1 MHEIGHNLGAVHDEE
16 TINCKPRCKC
26 QGALHHDGTGTVT
39 CDSCDSTNTTKYI
52 MAEKLSRSLLEFRT
66 ESFASQLWLRVQIF
80 TYFLMAG
87 LRQRKF

>member
-26 QGALHHDGTGTVT
+26 QGASHHDGTGTVT

-66 ESFASQLWLRVQIF
+66 ESFACQLDVQ
-80 TYFLMAG
+80 FLP
-87 LRQRKF
+87 